1 MANSFYTKI
10 NPDKH
15 ASKWIAV
22 GHSYDGEL
30 RIDTRDDNG
39 AARIEI
45 TLSSREAQI
54 LILALQNAVDLA
66 LHD

>member
-1 MANSFYTKI
+1 MSNSFYTKI
-10 NPDKH
+10 NPAEH
-15 ASKWIAV
+15 PLKWIAV

-45 TLSSREAQI
+45 TLSTREAQI
-54 LILALQNAVDLA
+54 LILALQNAVDLSKP
-66 LHD
+66 D